1 MPLKITNN
9 YSPNFSINKR
19 LKQNIKFI
27 ILHYTG
33 MKNES
38 SAIDRL
44 CNSNSNVSSHYFIK
58 KNGNI
63 LRLVPDLYQAWH
75 AGKSRWKKFKSL
87 NKYSI
92 GIEIQNSGH
101 NNLYENFTNK
111 QRFSLKKLLRFLLKT
126 YKINYKNVL
135 GHSDISPNRKKDP
148 GEKFPWEFFY
158 KNKLA
163 HWHSLNKNK
172 LTKSRHGI
180 LTINEKKEFLI
191 NLYKIGY
198 NKIENMKVNQN
209 NKLLIK
215 SFQRRFRQDLVN
227 GVIDK
232 ECLLINRD
240 LTTKS

>member
-9 YSPNFSINKR
+9 YSPNFDINKR
-19 LKQNIKFI
+19 SKQNIKFI

-33 MKNES
+33 MKRETL
-38 SAIDRL
+38 AIDRL
-44 CNSNSNVSSHYFIK
+44 CSTNSNVSSHYFVK
-58 KNGNI
+58 KDGNI

-101 NNLYENFTNK
+101 DNLYENFTIE
-111 QRFSLKKLLRFLLKT
+111 QTSSLKKLLKFLLKT
-126 YKINYKNVL
+126 YKINIKNVL

-148 GEKFPWEFFY
+148 GEKFPWEFLS

-163 HWHSLNKNK
+163 QWHGLSRDK
-172 LTKSRHGI
+172 LISNRNQS
-180 LTINEKKEFLI
+180 LTIKEKKEFLV
-191 NLYKIGY
+191 NLYKLGY
-198 NKIENMKVNQN
+198 SRIENIKIKQN
-209 NKLLIK
+209 NKFLTK

-227 GVIDK
+227 GIVDK
-232 ECLLINRD
+232 ECLLIIRD
-240 LTTKS
+240 LASKR